1 MSQDASIK
9 IKIETDQS
17 NLESG
22 YRKAEASTNQFVNK
36 TNKSLSNLKTGS
48 NEAGQALTNLG
59 RVAQDAP
66 YGLIGIANNLNP
78 LLESFQRLKTTT
90 GTAGG
95 ALKALAGSL
104 VGGGGL
110 GIALSLITAAV
121 SFASVGFGSWTRG
134 LKGSQAALDENAKS
148 AKEAADAY
156 KGIVSSVAEES
167 GKIQILVEQLKNENI
182 TRAQRAE
189 AIKQLQQLSPAYFST
204 LNKEKS
210 TIEDV
215 TQAYNLYNNSLI
227 RNINAR
233 ARENALIDITEKI
246 IKLQNQGGLLA
257 RDQVLVDG
265 KLVKVNNA
273 RLDTMDN
280 INASANNYKEFMR
293 GSLFLTKQ
301 EQQELDK
308 LLITQKELVKLIANG
323 KGLESLNTPPSAG
336 LKKAVKQQVDE
347 LDIIVKKVQALPDEI
362 KNGPQ
367 NIVPLNIEFK
377 LPDGKLPKMLADVSD
392 QINAFMVEMAQT
404 LAVGFGELLGGALA
418 NTGSIGDFFNGI
430 FASLGAGLKQ
440 LGTYFIKTAIQ
451 IKAIKSF
458 LLKNPALAI
467 AGGIALIA
475 IGSLIQSKST
485 PGFANGVEN
494 FRGGYATVGE
504 RGPERVF
511 LPSGSSVIP
520 NESLSGIN
528 GGSSVQVTGTIRANG
543 KDLVVLIDN
552 SRQSL
557 NRQV

>member
-66 YGLIGIANNLNP
+66 FGFVGIANNLNP

-156 KGIVSSVAEES
+156 QSIIKSISEES
-167 GKIQILVEQLKNENI
+167 GKVQVLIEQLKNENI
-182 TRAQRAE
+182 TRKQRAE
-189 AIKQLQQLSPAYFST
+189 AIKQLQQISPAYFST
-204 LNKEKS
+204 LDREKS
-210 TIEDV
+210 TIDDI
-215 TQAYNLYNNSLI
+215 TKAYDAYNAAII
-227 RNINAR
+227 RTITAKV
-233 ARENALIDITEKI
+233 REKELTDITEKI
-246 IKLQNQGGLLA
+246 IKLQDKGA
-257 RDQVLVDG
+257 RAAREQVVING
-265 KLVKVNNA
+265 KLVTVDNA
-273 RLDTMDN
+273 RLATQDDLSAGA
-280 INASANNYKEFMR
+280 NAYQQFMK
-293 GSLFLTKQ
+293 GTLFLTQK
-301 EQQELDK
+301 EQDELAT
-308 LLITQKELVKLIANG
+308 LLLTQKQLVDFIAKN
-323 KGLESLNTPPSAG
+323 KGLQSLNVVDSG
-336 LKKAVKQQVDE
+336 GVKKAVKAQIDE
-347 LDIIVKKVQALPDEI
+347 LDKIVKKVQALPDEI

-528 GGSSVQVTGTIRANG
+528 GGSSVQVTGTIRASG